1 MIMRVKVQTLNDD
14 VYYVSQILIR
24 EFFVSLRNGLPSGVF
39 FAPHYYVQ
47 MIPQIARPD
56 IAHCVINLKCF
67 IIRIR
72 RLPNLIFSCCCS
84 SCSSSSALNAYT
96 NYCPLVVI
104 CILQERLVLRLVHQ
118 LLHFLGAGQSDSEQ
132 PAWNEREN
140 MK

>member
-56 IAHCVINLKCF
+56 VAHCVINLKCF

-84 SCSSSSALNAYT
+84 SSALNAY
-96 NYCPLVVI
+96 
-104 CILQERLVLRLVHQ
+104 ILHQ
-118 LLHFLGAGQSDSEQ
+118 LLSASGHLHSSRTSRTATRSSASALPRGWTE
-132 PAWNEREN
+132 
-140 MK
+140 